1 MLQKELPNV
10 SAQLLDILTLERRH
24 QFLPN
29 DVAAIV
35 LRLIDVRNAIFLMQ
49 QRGSQETTGS

>member
-35 LRLIDVRNAIFLMQ
+35 MRLIDVRNAIFSNAAE
-49 QRGSQETTGS
+49 RFTRDYR

>member
-1 MLQKELPNV
+1 MLQKELPNG

-29 DVAAIV
+29 NVAAIV
-35 LRLIDVRNAIFLMQ
+35 MRLIDVRNAIFSNEAE
-49 QRGSQETTGS
+49 RFTRDYR